1 VDVLTFAFVD
11 VFITLTSLYH
21 SVAGLRKDLVVRSKD
36 FPYLVSLIQKLR
48 KTQSLLK
55 IAKVYDIKQ
64 FISTNVNFQ

>member
-11 VFITLTSLYH
+11 VFITLKSLYH

-36 FPYLVSLIQKLR
+36 FPYLVSLIHKLR
-48 KTQSLLK
+48 KTHSLLK